1 MPEAEAIV
9 KVTHVVEIVEI
20 TSTTTENAIEI
31 SILILARN
39 ASFAFSLAGSNK
51 DMTHPH
57 DMMQEG
63 FVFASPCQ
71 QKENLPSSLLQ
82 PFIPKR
88 KPATFHH
95 PPFILS
101 SLFADLVNFGI
112 MSISQTAE
120 TPLLSGGIITIDTI
134 KAPTQVRMR
143 RTKSKQR
150 TICLVMPCHPSLF
163 YLFDTCIK
171 CHVVMRIAKI
181 LLPARKLLCLQNIY
195 RNS

>member
-1 MPEAEAIV
+1 MQL
-9 KVTHVVEIVEI
+9 KFQFLFWRGTRHYLL
-20 TSTTTENAIEI
+20 S
-31 SILILARN
+31 R
-39 ASFAFSLAGSNK
+39 SLAGSNK
-51 DMTHPH
+51 DMTHHAGVRVCILPT
-57 DMMQEG
+57 
-63 FVFASPCQ
+63 
-71 QKENLPSSLLQ
+71 KRNLPSSLLQ

-120 TPLLSGGIITIDTI
+120 SPMLSGGIITIDTI

-150 TICLVMPCHPSLF
+150 TICLVMLCQPSLF
-163 YLFDTCIK
+163 YLFDTTCIQ
-171 CHVVMRIAKI
+171 CHVMMRIAKI
-181 LLPARKLLCLQNIY
+181 LLPARKPFLSQKY
-195 RNS
+195 T

>member
-20 TSTTTENAIEI
+20 TTENAIEI

-39 ASFAFSLAGSNK
+39 ASLFAFSLAGRV
-51 DMTHPH
+51 
-57 DMMQEG
+57 QG
-63 FVFASPCQ
+63 FVFASCQ

-120 TPLLSGGIITIDTI
+120 SPMLSGGIITIDTI

-150 TICLVMPCHPSLF
+150 TICLVMLCQPSLF
-163 YLFDTCIK
+163 YLFDTTCIQ
-171 CHVVMRIAKI
+171 CHVMMRIAKI
-181 LLPARKLLCLQNIY
+181 LLPARKPSMSQKYI
-195 RNS
+195 